1 MRRNT
6 QLKTT
11 LMPLKLHPT
20 GLGSGIDKEWP
31 DYTVYRGE
39 WDVGRIYQQELPE
52 CEHRILRCELC
63 KRRTR
68 TGSPNISST
77 PIRYTSG
84 SAASRATA
92 TRWLIPGL
100 WFNYRQP
107 NVLTA
112 GRLRFPGMWGQDASP
127 PGAVVSQD
135 RIHWCMGHSR
145 PGAAVQF
152 AACGP
157 PLYGAGRAASP
168 PRATPVANG

>member
-31 DYTVYRGE
+31 DYTVYTGE

-52 CEHRILRCELC
+52 CEHRILRCGIVQAKNEDRLTEYIEHAYSVH
-63 KRRTR
+63 KR
-68 TGSPNISST
+68 
-77 PIRYTSG
+77 

-168 PRATPVANG
+168 PRATGP